1 MKDAEKTPA
10 GGRRAGADVI
20 GAAGDV
26 DSAIISHSHYNTEL
40 PPCQEAIKGESFR
53 ADVPQHIGNK
63 LAEVVRNVEKR
74 AKGDGTGEPENG
86 AFGEACEY
94 GSNEAEVQTQ
104 FLEKNEAD
112 GWEGF
117 LEWES
122 ASRDTIDFKTIYV
135 DMAGD
140 LVAGL
145 LLSQIVYWYLPS
157 KKDGRSKLRVYKDG
171 HYWIAKARK
180 DWWDELRIRAKRADR
195 ALSIL
200 EEKGLIVTA
209 VYKFNRA
216 PTKHIRIVKGKFLTA
231 WTARLASLQ
240 EEQPIFPKGE
250 YPNGLSSQ
258 KGKIDVPKRGKSI
271 TESTAET
278 TEKQTE
284 REISNSKLPSSSFST
299 ENNPDD
305 DIPESPLIV
314 FTVKNLS
321 ALFRDESVTS
331 NITQARR
338 LWWNETDLE
347 EEEFVEVMQQAKL
360 ITAGEWSKGNI
371 RGSPM
376 AYFWGVVKKGELGLK
391 DGK

>member
-1 MKDAEKTPA
+1 M
-10 GGRRAGADVI
+10 
-20 GAAGDV
+20 AGDV
-26 DSAIISHSHYNTEL
+26 I
-40 PPCQEAIKGESFR
+40 
-53 ADVPQHIGNK
+53 
-63 LAEVVRNVEKR
+63 
-74 AKGDGTGEPENG
+74 
-86 AFGEACEY
+86 
-94 GSNEAEVQTQ
+94 
-104 FLEKNEAD
+104 
-112 GWEGF
+112 
-117 LEWES
+117 
-122 ASRDTIDFKTIYV
+122 
-135 DMAGD
+135 
-140 LVAGL
+140 AGL

-171 HYWIAKARK
+171 HYWIARTRK

-200 EEKGLIVTA
+200 EEKGLIDTA
-209 VYKFNRA
+209 VYKFNGA
-216 PTKHIRIVKGKFLTA
+216 PTKHIRIVKEKFLTA

-278 TEKQTE
+278 TEKETK
-284 REISNSKLPSSSFST
+284 REISNSKLPSSPFST
-299 ENNPDD
+299 ENNSDEG
-305 DIPESPLIV
+305 IPESPLIV
-314 FTVKNLS
+314 VTVKKLS
-321 ALFRDESVTS
+321 AFFGDENVKS
-331 NITQARR
+331 NTTQARR
-338 LWWNETDLE
+338 LWWNETDLD
-347 EEEFVEVMQQAKL
+347 EEEFVEVMEQAKL